1 MQSGIYKSIQKKYI
15 FDIQPYV
22 PTSEEELINARK
34 KLSEKNKNLM
44 NELKTNKK
52 TNCIDASYAGG
63 IDGNQ
68 ITDQILL
75 NSEVYIL
82 NNLILRFFL

>member
-34 KLSEKNKNLM
+34 KHSEKNKNLM
-44 NELKTNKK
+44 NE
-52 TNCIDASYAGG
+52 
-63 IDGNQ
+63 
-68 ITDQILL
+68 
-75 NSEVYIL
+75 
-82 NNLILRFFL
+82 